1 MILHRL
7 KPDVPKCWLF
17 TASGVMWSGVG
28 AMMCTTGFG
37 WLAQEGMK
45 RTLGVAAAGFALA
58 VMATVWCFGGIAR
71 RNIERL
77 RRLPARGCLFAF
89 QAWKSYL
96 VILFMVTLGITLRRL
111 PIPSVALSIIYIGI
125 GGALLLSSFLY
136 YRYLGR
142 LLKTTRQRSARHRQC

>member
-17 TASGVMWSGVG
+17 AASGVMWSGVG
-28 AMMCTTGFG
+28 AMMCATGFG

-45 RTLGVAAAGFALA
+45 RTVGVAAAGVALA
-58 VMATVWCFGGIAR
+58 VMAAVWSFGGIAR
-71 RNIERL
+71 RNIQRL

-89 QAWKSYL
+89 QAWRSYL
-96 VILFMVTLGITLRRL
+96 VILVMVALGITLRRL
-111 PIPSVALSIIYIGI
+111 PIPGVALSTIYIGI
-125 GGALLLSSFLY
+125 GGALLLSSLQY

-142 LLKTTRQRSARHRQC
+142 LLKTIRRRRARHRLR